1 MSNYQKLTKS
11 KLIDELETLSRT
23 HQQTSA
29 DFEALKTQFA
39 DQTNK
44 CEKLEEELAAL
55 RLRFSELDTRCREI
69 DEADQIEKQRRE
81 ADAAETEDP
90 AEENA
95 PDNDISAEDADSK
108 EIGPQIFDAVIE
120 ASGRRQILL
129 TEDGRIAFITN
140 AAARDMGIT
149 EPQNLMGR
157 NFFEFLNPGH
167 AEKFVDKAKN
177 ALTKQKSKHC
187 KVSFHSHTKSPQSWE
202 IKIKHTKFRE
212 RPALLLT
219 LKK

>member
-11 KLIDELETLSRT
+11 KLIDELETVNRN
-23 HQQTSA
+23 HQQTLA
-29 DFEALKTQFA
+29 DFEALKAQCA
-39 DQTNK
+39 DRTNQ
-44 CEKLEEELAAL
+44 CEKLEQELAAL
-55 RLRFSELDTRCREI
+55 RIKFSELEMRCREI

-81 ADAAETEDP
+81 ADAAETQDP

-129 TEDGRIAFITN
+129 TEDGRIAFLTN
-140 AAARDMGIT
+140 AAARDMGVA
-149 EPQNLMGR
+149 EPKGLMGR
-157 NFFEFLNPGH
+157 NFFEFLSPEH
-167 AEKFVDKAKN
+167 AEKFVDKAKS

-187 KVSFHSHTKSPQSWE
+187 KVSFHSYTKSPQPWE
-202 IKIKHTKFRE
+202 IKIKRTMFRK